1 MLLGRNHSSRLRSSS
16 EGSPAASVS
25 KDTPEMTSPAPMSKD
40 PVIPGKVVVVG
51 AELVPDTVH

>member
-1 MLLGRNHSSRLRSSS
+1 
-16 EGSPAASVS
+16 
-25 KDTPEMTSPAPMSKD
+25 MTSPAPMSKD